1 MVEYK
6 SPTAIV
12 WILGRIYCTGTPE
25 DYAAVHA
32 LQDACKL
39 TPLSAHGK
47 DWTPPAGKVD
57 PAIDMKTAVRAQVNA
72 LSGVDFFRL
81 LAELLKAN
89 PPAAADAP
97 ILPKLA
103 QIGVVPGKDFDP
115 SAAEPAVL
123 NRVPKIAV
131 DRIMLHFVTGP
142 EIENING
149 WRYTTKT
156 GLYGTDNVQRALIF
170 NRPSN
175 SAAYRPEDAVYPR
188 HR

>member
-1 MVEYK
+1 M
-6 SPTAIV
+6 
-12 WILGRIYCTGTPE
+12 
-25 DYAAVHA
+25 DAASG
-32 LQDACKL
+32 Q
-39 TPLSAHGK
+39 
-47 DWTPPAGKVD
+47 VD

-72 LSGVDFFRL
+72 LSGVEYFRL

-103 QIGVVPGKDFDP
+103 QIGIVPGKDFDL
-115 SAAEPAVL
+115 SAADPAVL
-123 NRVPKIAV
+123 NRVPKIAF

-156 GLYGTDNVQRALIF
+156 GLYGTDYVQRALI
-170 NRPSN
+170 RPSAWRQPAGRRGLSDIDEGGER
-175 SAAYRPEDAVYPR
+175 SAGAQI
-188 HR
+188 